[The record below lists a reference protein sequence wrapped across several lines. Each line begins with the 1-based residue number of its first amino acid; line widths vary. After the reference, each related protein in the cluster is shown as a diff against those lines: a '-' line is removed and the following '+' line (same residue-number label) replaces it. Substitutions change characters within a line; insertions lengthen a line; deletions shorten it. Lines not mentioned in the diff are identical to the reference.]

1 MVSRLLT
8 DRKGP
13 RYRHSASCQ
22 YSTAGS
28 LSPEESLFRCSD
40 DDRDYTKLW
49 FDMIASLLEKPTV
62 KWNLKK
68 SDLNLTSNHR
78 VLNKCGNAYL
88 TDLHKQQLTVVMTES
103 VHDCIHISD

>member
-22 YSTAGS
+22 SSTAGS

-49 FDMIASLLEKPTV
+49 FDMILEERGPKDTYV
-62 KWNLKK
+62 YVYSINYI
-68 SDLNLTSNHR
+68 SNK
-78 VLNKCGNAYL
+78 VIG
-88 TDLHKQQLTVVMTES
+88 
-103 VHDCIHISD
+103 